1 MTARSE
7 SAVAEPKARTDQQEK
22 LPICDT
28 EAANRPLQMRHP
40 PCEQKDRLLG
50 VYMEAVR
57 THADTVGL
65 LKAVRD
71 EPKAF
76 SSALK
81 KAKEAYAACGRVKS
95 ELEKHCKTHEC

>member
-50 VYMEAVR
+50 VYMQAVR

-71 EPKAF
+71 QPKAF
-76 SSALK
+76 WSVLK
-81 KAKEAYAACGRVKS
+81 KAKEAYAQCGRVKS
-95 ELEKHCKTHEC
+95 ELEKHCKTHGC

>member
-1 MTARSE
+1 LADEDRLYQ
-7 SAVAEPKARTDQQEK
+7 PDLPDQDFERWKEK
-22 LPICDT
+22 
-28 EAANRPLQMRHP
+28 
-40 PCEQKDRLLG
+40 KDQLLG
-50 VYMEAVR
+50 VYMEAVH

-81 KAKEAYAACGRVKS
+81 KAKEAYVECGRVKS
-95 ELEKHCKTHEC
+95 ELEKHCKTNGC